1 MPFYPYCP
9 EKKGRSG
16 AMSPVWKK
24 RSLIAIALITSLVVA
39 YNVYS
44 NQAGRRFDE
53 GLKKLEADA
62 KGRLPI
68 KVNEFTTLVDV
79 TYEPHKKVYWYVM
92 EVKDGER
99 VERQKLKQ
107 RAQDQLCGNADALRM
122 IKEKGVSYEYH
133 YMDKARATIVVFT
146 IADCP

>member
-1 MPFYPYCP
+1 
-9 EKKGRSG
+9 
-16 AMSPVWKK
+16 MSPVWK
-24 RSLIAIALITSLVVA
+24 RSLITITLITSLGVA

-44 NQAGRRFDE
+44 EQTGRRFDAD
-53 GLKKLEADA
+53 LKKLEADA

-68 KVNEFTTLVDV
+68 KVDEFTTLVDV

-107 RAQDQLCGNADALRM
+107 SAQNQLCGNADALRM
-122 IKEKGVSYEYH
+122 IREKGVTYEYR
-133 YMDKARATIVVFT
+133 YMDKARATLVAFT
-146 IADCP
+146 IASCP

>member
-1 MPFYPYCP
+1 
-9 EKKGRSG
+9 
-16 AMSPVWKK
+16 MSPVWKK
-24 RSLIAIALITSLVVA
+24 RSLITIALITSLVVA

-44 NQAGRRFDE
+44 DRAGRRFDE
-53 GLKKLEADA
+53 DLKKLEADA
-62 KGRLPI
+62 KGKLPI

-107 RAQDQLCGNADALRM
+107 SAQDQLCGNADALRM

>member
-1 MPFYPYCP
+1 
-9 EKKGRSG
+9 
-16 AMSPVWKK
+16 MSPVWK

-44 NQAGRRFDE
+44 DQAGRHFDE
-53 GLKKLEADA
+53 DLKKLEADA

-68 KVNEFTTLVDV
+68 KVDEFTMVDV
-79 TYEPHKKVYWYVM
+79 TYQPHKKVYWYVM

-107 RAQDQLCGNADALRM
+107 SAQNQICGNADALRM
-122 IKEKGVSYEYH
+122 IREKGVSYEYH
-133 YMDKARATIVVFT
+133 YLDKARATLVAFT
-146 IADCP
+146 IASCP